1 VLISLPLSV
10 LLVQDDEPPIYLPAV
25 LAMLDGT
32 RTDPRPIE
40 VQAIPGT
47 AFYRIRN
54 GRHRFVYA
62 LLVGETHAACWL
74 QRAA

>member
-1 VLISLPLSV
+1 VLILLPLSALV
-10 LLVQDDEPPIYLPAV
+10 VQDDEPPMYAPAV

-32 RTDPRPIE
+32 RVDPRPIE

-54 GRHRFVYA
+54 GRHRFVHA
-62 LLVGETHAACWL
+62 LLTGETHAACWL